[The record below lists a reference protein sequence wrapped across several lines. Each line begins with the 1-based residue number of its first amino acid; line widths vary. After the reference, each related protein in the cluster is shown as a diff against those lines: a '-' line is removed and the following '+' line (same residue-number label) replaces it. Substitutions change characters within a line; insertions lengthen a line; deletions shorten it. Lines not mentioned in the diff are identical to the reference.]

1 MKNHQIVFNFS
12 KLQFSDGKLNT
23 HSRIFEKVI
32 MSNMNMEKNNI
43 EETINIQGEPIY
55 ENESPQV
62 TVKEIAEFS
71 MTEDEQKFLDLN
83 LEGAVGGPRVS
94 HERKIERSDQFG
106 DLKTTNY
113 LTKMNSNLMQNIVE
127 MFNVEILKFAK
138 RVNAEYP
145 EVPVDG
151 MLTIWCKQQNMPL
164 STFDIEKDVYDIATD
179 VDEEPE
185 VPKKK
190 ASPKKA
196 PAKPK
201 KKAVAKKDDADV
213 EDDADVDSLAQSVNG
228 VALSDAEDDARS
240 SCDEEPEI
248 GKKKKKSPPKKE
260 GKVCLHRYIKGKNAN
275 SQCTTMVKGE
285 GEFCSKHKKSAG
297 N

>member
-1 MKNHQIVFNFS
+1 
-12 KLQFSDGKLNT
+12 
-23 HSRIFEKVI
+23 
-32 MSNMNMEKNNI
+32 MEKINI
-43 EETINIQGEPIY
+43 EETINIQATLEDEEFTTGA
-55 ENESPQV
+55 SQV
-62 TVKEIAEFS
+62 TVKGFS

-83 LEGAVGGPRVS
+83 LEGAVGGEPTPLEAVLP
-94 HERKIERSDQFG
+94 ERKIERSNQFG

-113 LTKMNSNLMQNIVE
+113 LTKMNSNFMQNIIE
-127 MFNVEILKFAK
+127 MFNAEILKFAK

-145 EVPVDG
+145 EVPIDG

-185 VPKKK
+185 VVPGTPFMKKK
-190 ASPKKA
+190 VSPKKA

-201 KKAVAKKDDADV
+201 KKAVAKKDDDI
-213 EDDADVDSLAQSVNG
+213 DSLAHSVNG

-275 SQCTTMVKGE
+275 SQCTTMVKGD
-285 GEFCSKHKKSAG
+285 GDFCSKHKKSAG

>member
-1 MKNHQIVFNFS
+1 
-12 KLQFSDGKLNT
+12 
-23 HSRIFEKVI
+23 
-32 MSNMNMEKNNI
+32 MSNMEKNNI
-43 EETINIQGEPIY
+43 EETINIQATAGKPIY
-55 ENESPQV
+55 EDSSSPVTNLQI
-62 TVKEIAEFS
+62 TVKEISGFS

-83 LEGAVGGPRVS
+83 LEGAVPPEAVLPK
-94 HERKIERSDQFG
+94 RKIERSDQFG

-113 LTKMNSNLMQNIVE
+113 LTKMNSNFMQNIVE
-127 MFNVEILKFAK
+127 MFNAEILKFAK

-185 VPKKK
+185 VVPKKK

-201 KKAVAKKDDADV
+201 KKAIAKKDDDI
-213 EDDADVDSLAQSVNG
+213 DSLAHSVNG

-248 GKKKKKSPPKKE
+248 GKKKKKPAPKKE

-275 SQCTTMVKGE
+275 SQCTTMVKGD

>member
-1 MKNHQIVFNFS
+1 
-12 KLQFSDGKLNT
+12 
-23 HSRIFEKVI
+23 
-32 MSNMNMEKNNI
+32 MEKNNI
-43 EETINIQGEPIY
+43 EETINIQ
-55 ENESPQV
+55 ESSPVTSLQV
-62 TVKEIAEFS
+62 TVKEISGFS

-83 LEGAVGGPRVS
+83 LEGSVEGAVGGEVPPEVLP
-94 HERKIERSDQFG
+94 RKIERSDQFG

-113 LTKMNSNLMQNIVE
+113 LTKMNSNFMQNIVE
-127 MFNVEILKFAK
+127 MFNAEILKFAK

-201 KKAVAKKDDADV
+201 KKAVAKKDADI
-213 EDDADVDSLAQSVNG
+213 DSLAHSVNG

-275 SQCTTMVKGE
+275 SQCTTMVKGD